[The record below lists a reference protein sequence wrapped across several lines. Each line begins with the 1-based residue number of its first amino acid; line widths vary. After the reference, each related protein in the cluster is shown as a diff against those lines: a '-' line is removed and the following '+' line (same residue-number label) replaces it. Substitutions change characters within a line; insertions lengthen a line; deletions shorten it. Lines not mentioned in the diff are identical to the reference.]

1 MAKRGRHHK
10 GGKKLKVMGAHL
22 GHKMHKGGKKGR
34 KHGGKKRR

>member
-22 GHKMHKGGKKGR
+22 GHGGKKHGGR
-34 KHGGKKRR
+34 RKRGGKKR

>member
-22 GHKMHKGGKKGR
+22 GGKTHKSRKGGR
-34 KHGGKKRR
+34 KHGRKRD